1 MMMAEKKETRSHMR
15 YRLHKHLHNKL
26 NQQSK
31 AKGGGELHSS
41 TALL

>member
-1 MMMAEKKETRSHMR
+1 MMMPEKKETRRHMR

-31 AKGGGELHSS
+31 AGEGEECHSP
-41 TALL
+41 AVN